1 MFTSQKRT
9 KKIKETIAKKKVI
22 QSLPEIEPEQEIIIK
37 PTKVQRKE
45 KYENKKKA
53 VKESKTEVKP
63 RELKKY
69 DRKVYKQALN
79 GNVTDIDIYNDKFT
93 IEKTYA
99 MYLNEIEENKEKSR
113 KELEDLSGEERIF
126 MESIIDDKTEI
137 IPEDQYIPIN
147 IPNTELLGDTVK
159 LI

>member
-1 MFTSQKRT
+1 MEK
-9 KKIKETIAKKKVI
+9 KKII
-22 QSLPEIEPEQEIIIK
+22 QAFPEIEIEPEIIIK
-37 PTKVQRKE
+37 PTKAQRKE

-53 VKESKTEVKP
+53 IKEAKTDVKP
-63 RELKKY
+63 RELKKN

-79 GNVTDIDIYNDKFT
+79 SNVTDIDIYNDKFT

-113 KELEDLSGEERIF
+113 KELEDISGEEMII

-147 IPNTELLGDTVK
+147 IPNTELLGDTVETNLTDI
-159 LI
+159 LINNKKEYNI